1 LTALQGIDDALRL
14 KRGEIV
20 IIHGATGGVGSLAV
34 QFAKL
39 RGARVLATASGAD
52 GLKLAR
58 RLSADEAVD
67 GRHDDI
73 AAATHRVA
81 PEGVDALLATA
92 GGEAL
97 ERAIATVPQGGRVA
111 YPNGVEPEPNQRS
124 GIELISY
131 DAVSGVPEFERLGE
145 AIEQSKRV
153 VPVAAEYPLAEA
165 KAHERLA
172 AGHVL
177 GKIVLR
183 VQPA

>member
-1 LTALQGIDDALRL
+1 MRAGWW
-14 KRGEIV
+14 
-20 IIHGATGGVGSLAV
+20 
-34 QFAKL
+34 
-39 RGARVLATASGAD
+39 
-52 GLKLAR
+52 
-58 RLSADEAVD
+58 
-67 GRHDDI
+67 
-73 AAATHRVA
+73 
-81 PEGVDALLATA
+81 PEGKPAFPLVLGTDGSGTVVTA
-92 GGEAL
+92 GSSV
-97 ERAIATVPQGGRVA
+97 RR
-111 YPNGVEPEPNQRS
+111 YGVEPEPNQRS

-153 VPVAAEYPLAEA
+153 VPIAAEYPLAEA